1 MDSHAD
7 FGLIDDGSIS
17 EVMIYNVQQGRIAEI
32 VEAFQETFA
41 DFKPQG
47 FKITFAAADVANN
60 RLIWVHRYEKG
71 FDLTKRFYL
80 GKYPKLAHCLWAG
93 TRFDALEV
101 SPEEL
106 RSSPEATQF
115 VRIQPVRRREV
126 FDETV
131 KTLEQLKDGL
141 AVELKIYQVKAG
153 GWSQFLHYWRKI
165 VRLRKAAGF
174 NVEFAVADI
183 SGGRF
188 VWAVSLDGDF
198 NAGNVDYL
206 SGDDRIAANVISD
219 YIGMF
224 EIPKVVHIPVA

>member
-1 MDSHAD
+1 MESPAD

-32 VEAFQETFA
+32 VEVFQETFA
-41 DFKPQG
+41 DFRPQG
-47 FKITFAAADVANN
+47 FKIAFAAADVANN

-80 GKYPKLAHCLWAG
+80 GKYPKLAHCLWSG
-93 TRFDALEV
+93 TRYDALEA

-106 RSSPEATQF
+106 DSGPEAKRF
-115 VRIQPVRRREV
+115 SRIEPVRRRQV
-126 FDETV
+126 SDATV

-141 AVELKIYQVKAG
+141 TVELKIYQVKDG
-153 GWSQFLHYWRKI
+153 GWSKFLHYWRKI

-174 NVEFAVADI
+174 NVEFAVADMP
-183 SGGRF
+183 GRRF

-198 NAGNVDYL
+198 SAGNIDYL

-219 YIGMF
+219 YIEMF
-224 EIPKVVHIPVA
+224 EIPKVVHIPVD